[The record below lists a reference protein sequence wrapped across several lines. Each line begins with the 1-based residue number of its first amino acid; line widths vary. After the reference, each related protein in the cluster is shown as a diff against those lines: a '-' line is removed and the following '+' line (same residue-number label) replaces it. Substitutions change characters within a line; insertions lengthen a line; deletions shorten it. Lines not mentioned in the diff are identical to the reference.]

1 MKSSKMAWLFHV
13 WSVRMRGRET
23 EIVLSQKKEIPGW
36 LLPQQIDLLCDD
48 DTEKC
53 SACNCIIG
61 PREQTNK
68 SGPRWSYIIYNE
80 LVSYSAMPDA
90 MCVHNFLQPFIFQGR
105 HKSSS
110 HAPIGW
116 AAATLHVRVAAR
128 LLKLPGLTY
137 WMPLMSKSGS
147 KVFQSQK
154 QARDSLSFHMIWL
167 DLIWFHSTSSW
178 DSLLSHFMSSTLEV
192 QGQTQTESLK
202 LEMPGSK
209 KCKMRSGSRTSK
221 SLLSRVAFFWRAVP
235 SNAGPATLWSS
246 LIFKCGRQGLLM
258 QTHLDAG
265 TSSLLLKLA
274 NSST

>member
-1 MKSSKMAWLFHV
+1 MSDLWECGAVKRRSFCH
-13 WSVRMRGRET
+13 R
-23 EIVLSQKKEIPGW
+23 KKEIP
-36 LLPQQIDLLCDD
+36 IDLLCDD
-48 DTEKC
+48 DAEKC
-53 SACNCIIG
+53 SACNYIVG

-90 MCVHNFLQPFIFQGR
+90 TCVHNFLQPFIFQGR

-154 QARDSLSFHMIWL
+154 QARDSLSFHMIWI

-178 DSLLSHFMSSTLEV
+178 DSLLSHFMSSTLEG

-221 SLLSRVAFFWRAVP
+221 SLLSR
-235 SNAGPATLWSS
+235 AGPATLWSS

-265 TSSLLLKLA
+265 TSFLLLKLA